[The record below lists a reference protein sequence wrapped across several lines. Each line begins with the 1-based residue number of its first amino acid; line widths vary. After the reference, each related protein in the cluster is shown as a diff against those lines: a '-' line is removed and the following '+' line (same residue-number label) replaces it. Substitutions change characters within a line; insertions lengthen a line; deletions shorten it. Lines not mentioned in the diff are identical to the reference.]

1 MPAIGR
7 PMRES
12 ESWVIAGST
21 WRRGQAPKVAGDRL
35 LHSSNSRT
43 FELLVERNH
52 ESLEKNKMGSGL

>member
-52 ESLEKNKMGSGL
+52 ESL